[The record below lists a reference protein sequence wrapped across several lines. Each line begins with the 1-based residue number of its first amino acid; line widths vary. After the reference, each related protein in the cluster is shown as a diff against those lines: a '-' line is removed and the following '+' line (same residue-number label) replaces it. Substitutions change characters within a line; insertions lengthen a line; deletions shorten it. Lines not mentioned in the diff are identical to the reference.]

1 MIFKVVIISFM
12 FLVGFEVNA
21 LNIEPSKIDF
31 GTFPAN
37 ERKEAS
43 VKIYNTGD
51 SPVKILNVRNTCS
64 CIETRIDK
72 QKIQPDGST
81 ELKIV
86 LIPEG
91 IYGEFNKNIYV
102 ETNSKDERFMCIGLY
117 GNSLPLIKVRPEAE
131 FNAGI
136 LKKNTI
142 FQKEF
147 ELKGSLHIDNI
158 ELGQPICKGNIQ
170 VKMYLEEK
178 DKECFL
184 LKYIINTGSQSQK
197 FDSEILI
204 PILKPVGWQPIHI
217 NITGVIG
224 AVVEAIPAKVKF
236 ANLSGKGSKNIR
248 LRFQGI
254 EYLEISKLTWN
265 SIRGIEVLPQKASD
279 NEIKIRLMISDLSA
293 VESKSELKFAYPG
306 TSGVCIQFE

>member
-1 MIFKVVIISFM
+1 MILKVVIISFI
-12 FLVGFEVNA
+12 FLSGA
-21 LNIEPSKIDF
+21 IAGTLSLEPAQIDF

-72 QKIQPDGST
+72 Q
-81 ELKIV
+81 IV
-86 LIPEG
+86 RPNDSADLQVILLPED
-91 IYGEFNKNIYV
+91 IYGEFSKNIYV
-102 ETNSKDERFMCIGLY
+102 ETSSSGERFICIGVT
-117 GNSLPLIKVRPEAE
+117 GNSTPLIKVNPVSEL
-131 FNAGI
+131 NVGI
-136 LKKNTI
+136 LKKNTS

-147 ELKGSLHIDNI
+147 ELKGSLHIENI

-184 LKYIINTGSQSQK
+184 LKYIINTGRQSQK

-204 PILKPVGWQPIHI
+204 PILKPAGWQPIHI

-236 ANLSGKGSKNIR
+236 ANLSGKGAKNIR

-265 SIRGIEVLPQKASD
+265 SIREIEVLPQKASD

-306 TSGVCIQFE
+306 TSGVCIQLE